1 MYQVD
6 YICNMKKQIFILFIL
21 TVPTSIYSQ
30 INLENFSGS
39 ATEGAVF
46 AQMRKT
52 RSYGNDLPTVGSPY
66 VNENFA
72 EGEVFYKNKSLGIYL
87 YRHNALN
94 DEVEVVKPGDES
106 IKYVK
111 DEQGNFVP
119 AEGESSSLATIKE
132 IVLKDKENGLSL
144 SLTTINNEDG
154 ALRNVYLYTLASGK
168 NYNLYFQNRVGFKE
182 GVRAV
187 NSMVRTTPNRFTHF
201 QEFYIQKNNEEVAY
215 FFSGK
220 KKDLVKVLKQGD
232 TDQAL
237 NIINEQRLKI
247 KSREDLIILV
257 NELNKE

>member
-1 MYQVD
+1 
-6 YICNMKKQIFILFIL
+6 MKKHIFILFIL

-39 ATEGAVF
+39 ASEGAVF

-66 VNENFA
+66 FNENFA
-72 EGEVFYKNKSLGIYL
+72 EGEVFYNNKSLGIYL
-87 YRHNALN
+87 YRHNAFN

-106 IKYVK
+106 VKYVK
-111 DEQGNFVP
+111 DEQGNFIP

-132 IVLKDKENGLSL
+132 IVLKDKETGRSL
-144 SLTTINNEDG
+144 SLTTITNEDG
-154 ALRNVYLYTLASGK
+154 ALRNAYLYELASGQ
-168 NYNLYFQNRVGFKE
+168 NYTLYYQNRVGFKE

-201 QEFYIQKNNEEVAY
+201 QDFYIRKNNEEIAY

-220 KKDLVKVLKQGD
+220 KKDLSTVLKKEDLESAEAVIGSQK
-232 TDQAL
+232 
-237 NIINEQRLKI
+237 LKT
-247 KSREDLIILV
+247 KTEEDLIILIE
-257 NELNKE
+257 ELNRN

>member
-1 MYQVD
+1 
-6 YICNMKKQIFILFIL
+6 MKKYIYLILATIL
-21 TVPTSIYSQ
+21 PLSINAQ
-30 INLENFSGS
+30 INLESFSGS

-66 VNENFA
+66 VNENFT
-72 EGEVFYKNKSLGIYL
+72 EGEVFYNDKSLGVYL
-87 YRHNALN
+87 YRHNAFN

-106 IKYVK
+106 VKYIK

-132 IVLKDKENGLSL
+132 IVLKDKETGRSL
-144 SLTTINNEDG
+144 SLTTITNEDG
-154 ALRNVYLYTLASGK
+154 ALRNAYLYELASGQ
-168 NYNLYFQNRVGFKE
+168 NYTLYYQNRVGFKE

-201 QEFYIQKNNEEVAY
+201 QDFYIRKNNEEIAY

-220 KKDLVKVLKQGD
+220 KKDLSTVLKKEDLESAEAVIGSQK
-232 TDQAL
+232 
-237 NIINEQRLKI
+237 LKT
-247 KSREDLIILV
+247 KTEEDLIILIG
-257 NELNKE
+257 ELNRN